1 MLCAPLKVWL
11 QRFATSVGSV
21 FGDRTTGPEDT
32 RDAIAALVDALRP
45 LDRESADL
53 LHAASHELRT
63 PLTSIVGFTELLG
76 EGAAGPVTAQ
86 QRRMLAVIADNAAR
100 LMAMVDRLEPVLH
113 DPHDAR
119 RPIDGYGAVRLPLPS
134 PTAQEEA
141 ARGTRW

>member
-1 MLCAPLKVWL
+1 MLWAPLKVWP
-11 QRFATSVGSV
+11 QRFATSLGSV
-21 FGDRTTGPEDT
+21 FGDLNTGSEET

-45 LDRESADL
+45 LNRESADL

-86 QRRMLAVIADNAAR
+86 QRKLLAVVADNAAR
-100 LMAMVDRLEPVLH
+100 LMAMVDRLEPVLPDRH
-113 DPHDAR
+113 DQR
-119 RPIDGYGAVRLPLPS
+119 RPIDEYGAVRLPVPG